1 VGELENLSRRVNAAK
16 LAIHAQTQERGVT
29 GGYDCTRVA
38 VKDAARIPLTEA
50 IRRETHVELL
60 DRSPV
65 ARAAVAEG
73 AVGPDHLDVIVK
85 TLAKIPSRVDA
96 EQREQ
101 AETMLVEQAR
111 TLDSLALRYAARQI
125 LAWLDQDGPEP
136 ADPPEGPVNELHL
149 DKYRD
154 GHVRFVGKLG
164 PEAGALLV
172 GLLSPLAKPRP
183 ADGVP
188 DLRGVGERHGD
199 AFAEL
204 LQLTANAAAA
214 PVDGGERP
222 HLTVTMSLEDLR
234 TEVGRAQLG
243 DLGSLTAGVVR
254 RIACDAKVTPM
265 VLDGDSQPLDVG
277 RAKRTAPPGIR
288 KALVWRDGGCAFPGC
303 DRPSAWTDSHHV
315 ISWLDG
321 GPTTL
326 ANMTLLCRRHHV
338 LIHRS
343 EWEIRMR
350 QGFPEFLPPGFI
362 DPARSPRRNTLHGVR
377 SPLRKRA
384 RRPVSGPSTEP
395 SPQSVRPDR
404 TAMTG
409 RVRPSDARPLPDS
422 PCKTRLAR
430 PAGIPTRLP

>member
-1 VGELENLSRRVNAAK
+1 
-16 LAIHAQTQERGVT
+16 
-29 GGYDCTRVA
+29 
-38 VKDAARIPLTEA
+38 
-50 IRRETHVELL
+50 
-60 DRSPV
+60 
-65 ARAAVAEG
+65 
-73 AVGPDHLDVIVK
+73 
-85 TLAKIPSRVDA
+85 
-96 EQREQ
+96 
-101 AETMLVEQAR
+101 
-111 TLDSLALRYAARQI
+111 
-125 LAWLDQDGPEP
+125 
-136 ADPPEGPVNELHL
+136 
-149 DKYRD
+149 
-154 GHVRFVGKLG
+154 
-164 PEAGALLV
+164 
-172 GLLSPLAKPRP
+172 
-183 ADGVP
+183 
-188 DLRGVGERHGD
+188 
-199 AFAEL
+199 
-204 LQLTANAAAA
+204 
-214 PVDGGERP
+214 
-222 HLTVTMSLEDLR
+222 MSLEDLR

-377 SPLRKRA
+377 SPLRLRK
-384 RRPVSGPSTEP
+384 
-395 SPQSVRPDR
+395 
-404 TAMTG
+404 
-409 RVRPSDARPLPDS
+409 RVRKHCL
-422 PCKTRLAR
+422 T
-430 PAGIPTRLP
+430 G